1 MTLVRHSQ
9 ADGWI
14 GAERHPAR
22 TLLEAIQ
29 EDPSLAALGGGANAE
44 ALAVILED
52 FVALRS
58 EFEVTDTSIRK
69 FHSGLASESFICYPN
84 ICMGSILNVAC

>member
-1 MTLVRHSQ
+1 MTFMRHSQ

-29 EDPSLAALGGGANAE
+29 EDPSLATLGRDTNAK
-44 ALAVILED
+44 ALAVVFPD
-52 FVALRS
+52 RVTLRS
-58 EFEVTDTSIRK
+58 GFKVTDTSIRE
-69 FHSGLASESFICYPN
+69 FHSGPASESFICYPR
-84 ICMGSILNVAC
+84 ICMGSILNVTS

>member
-9 ADGWI
+9 ADSGV

-29 EDPSLAALGGGANAE
+29 ENPSLATLGRDTNAK
-44 ALAVILED
+44 ALAVVLED

-69 FHSGLASESFICYPN
+69 FHSGPASENFICNPN
-84 ICMGSILNVAC
+84 ICMGSILTVAW

>member
-9 ADGWI
+9 ADRWI

-29 EDPSLAALGGGANAE
+29 EDPSLAAFGGDANAE
-44 ALAVILED
+44 ALAVVLED

-58 EFEVTDTSIRK
+58 GFEVTDTSIRE
-69 FHSGLASESFICYPN
+69 FHSGQKVFLLPK
-84 ICMGSILNVAC
+84 ICMGSILTVAW